1 MPFKSAAY
9 HGIFTPQELNS
20 LQKAYN
26 LCCEILGRLPASQ
39 EDKEDLARYV
49 MRAFDYSDGDVKLS
63 AERAANMARMLE

>member
-1 MPFKSAAY
+1 MPFKTAAY
-9 HGIFTPQELNS
+9 QGIFTPQELNS

-26 LCCEILGRLPASQ
+26 LCCEILGRLPTSQ

-49 MRAFDYSDGDVKLS
+49 MRAFDHSDGDVKLS